1 MWFVTNLLKM
11 TYLQYVARVN
21 SCAQSKDFK
30 TFAQVSFHSLICRRD
45 GQFQGLGNKKKR
57 MVAMRLEQA
66 LSSTGFF
73 QFQAVTV

>member
-1 MWFVTNLLKM
+1 M

-45 GQFQGLGNKKKR
+45 GQF
-57 MVAMRLEQA
+57 
-66 LSSTGFF
+66 
-73 QFQAVTV
+73 